1 MNPVTNVHRIAGFSL
16 TELLVAMA
24 LAIFLV
30 SGLVQGVVSSKTT
43 FNSINAQTELQ
54 QNGRA
59 ALFFLEKEILKAG
72 YINNLNVATRFDETK
87 LLEVW
92 PERTDVFDEAGVFIT
107 GDQTIAGQDSN
118 TDAVVIRYKII
129 DSSVSIKACAG
140 TDISNPNIEEVV
152 VSFYIADGTDDL
164 YCQFEVYPIPSPA
177 LTLVNKKRHLLS
189 GIESLKIRYGIADTT
204 TMPPKVTQYLTAAD
218 IGGTDQPSWAD
229 VIGVS
234 LSLLVTSDSNLGAEA
249 VDQNKEHIYTLQ
261 GVNVSKEEDGKLRQ
275 VFTTTQGL
283 RNRL

>member
-1 MNPVTNVHRIAGFSL
+1 MNPVNTRHMAGFSL
-16 TELLVAMA
+16 TELIVAMA
-24 LAIFLV
+24 LAIFLI

-72 YINNLNVATRFDETK
+72 YINELNVATRFDQTK

-92 PERTDVFDEAGVFIT
+92 PKRDDVFDEAGVFIK
-107 GDQTIAGQDSN
+107 GDQTIADQKAD

-129 DSSVSIKACAG
+129 DPSVSIKACGG
-140 TDISNPNIEEVV
+140 TDVQNANIEEVV
-152 VSFYIADGTDDL
+152 VSFYIESNTDAL
-164 YCQFEVYPIPSPA
+164 HCQFEVYPPPSPA
-177 LTLVNKKRHLLS
+177 LLAVNKKRELLS
-189 GIESLKIRYGIADTT
+189 GIENLKIKYGIADTT
-204 TMPPKVTQYLTAAD
+204 TMPPKVTQYLTASE
-218 IGGTDQPSWAD
+218 IGGTNQPKWSD
-229 VIGVS
+229 VIGIS
-234 LSLLVTSDSNLGAEA
+234 LSLLVTSDSSLGAEA
-249 VDQNKEHIYTLQ
+249 IDQNQEITYTLQ
-261 GVNVSKEEDGKLRQ
+261 GSDVKTTEDGKLRQ